1 MFVFSYC
8 ESVEKNTAEGID
20 EKDQRGVRGDE
31 NHLSV
36 GTEFQM
42 GPLKISFTFVF
53 QHFEGSLTHSE
64 YHRSRRSTKRN
75 ALSRDCEYRTVR

>member
-1 MFVFSYC
+1 MFVLSYC

-20 EKDQRGVRGDE
+20 EQDQRGVRRDE
-31 NHLSV
+31 NHLSI

-42 GPLKISFTFVF
+42 CPLEISFTFVF
-53 QHFEGSLTHSE
+53 QHFERSLTHSE
-64 YHRSRRSTKRN
+64 YNRSRPSMHRN